1 MVYALS
7 DTIWQTIDTKIT
19 VGVKNFLGVI
29 DRNFLI
35 KTLTKPEPS
44 AIPIPNVA
52 TIVMPNGG
60 NPIKFLTELITKVK
74 RLSGVNMLMILI
86 FS

>member
-35 KTLTKPEPS
+35 KTW
-44 AIPIPNVA
+44 
-52 TIVMPNGG
+52 
-60 NPIKFLTELITKVK
+60 FLSKI
-74 RLSGVNMLMILI
+74 GVISNLEI
-86 FS
+86 SR

>member
-44 AIPIPNVA
+44 SN
-52 TIVMPNGG
+52 TN
-60 NPIKFLTELITKVK
+60 T
-74 RLSGVNMLMILI
+74 
-86 FS
+86 

>member
-35 KTLTKPEPS
+35 KTGQSKKLWVDLTVSRIS
-44 AIPIPNVA
+44 A
-52 TIVMPNGG
+52 
-60 NPIKFLTELITKVK
+60 
-74 RLSGVNMLMILI
+74 
-86 FS
+86 

>member
-35 KTLTKPEPS
+35 KNFNETG
-44 AIPIPNVA
+44 A
-52 TIVMPNGG
+52 
-60 NPIKFLTELITKVK
+60 
-74 RLSGVNMLMILI
+74 
-86 FS
+86 FSNTNT